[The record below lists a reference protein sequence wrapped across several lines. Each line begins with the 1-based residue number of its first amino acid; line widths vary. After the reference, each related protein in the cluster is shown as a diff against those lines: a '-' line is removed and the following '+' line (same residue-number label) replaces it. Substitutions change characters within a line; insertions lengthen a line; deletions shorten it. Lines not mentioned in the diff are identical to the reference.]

1 MHPSKL
7 PLTMRR
13 FLLLSALLPLAA
25 FAQTAAPVASPA
37 PAATP
42 SAAAVEA
49 DGLRFGSFSLYIEN
63 DKFFTGTDRNYTNGV
78 KLSVLSTNL
87 RAFDSAAVP
96 GPLRTLSRV
105 LRPLMSADAIPKL
118 GLSLGHQIYTPTDT
132 QTTLYQPADRPY
144 AAWLYTGFTFQ
155 NYYRS
160 APDDSYA
167 RLSTV
172 EVQLGVAGGDWALG
186 EFVQNNFHKLIRA
199 GTAKGW
205 DHQLDNEPG
214 LNLVYEHKW
223 RLSTAGAR
231 TGFGAELIPHAGFSA
246 GNVFTYATAGASVRL
261 GYALP
266 ADFGTNLI
274 RPSGDSNAS
283 RRAPFGIWLF
293 GQVDGRAVAR
303 DLTLDGN
310 TFTDSP
316 SIAKRPFVGDFVGGI
331 GVGTTRWQFTYAQ
344 AFRTK
349 EFKGQPDAQV
359 FGSLSLTYFY

>member
-1 MHPSKL
+1 
-7 PLTMRR
+7 MRR
-13 FLLLSALLPLAA
+13 FLLLSALIPLAA
-25 FAQTAAPVASPA
+25 FAQTAAPAAPPPPA
-37 PAATP
+37 D
-42 SAAAVEA
+42 VES
-49 DGLRFGSFSLYIEN
+49 DELRFGSLSLYIEN
-63 DKFFTGTDRNYTNGV
+63 DKFFAGTDRNYTNGV

-87 RAFDSAAVP
+87 RAFDSDTVP
-96 GPLRTLSRV
+96 GPLRALSRA
-105 LRPLMSADAIPKL
+105 LRPLMSDHAIPKL
-118 GLSLGHQIYTPTDT
+118 GLSLGQQIYTPTDT

-144 AAWLYTGFTFQ
+144 AAWLYAGFTFQ
-155 NYYRS
+155 NYYPS
-160 APDDSYA
+160 ASGETHA

-172 EVQLGVAGGDWALG
+172 EVQLGAAGGDWALG
-186 EFVQNNFHKLIRA
+186 EFVQNNFHKLINVE
-199 GTAKGW
+199 TAKGW
-205 DHQLDNEPG
+205 DNQLDSEPG
-214 LNLVYEHKW
+214 VNLVYEHKW
-223 RLSTAGAR
+223 RLSTSGAR
-231 TGFGAELIPHAGFSA
+231 TGLGADLIPHAGFSA
-246 GNVFTYATAGASVRL
+246 GNIFTYANAGASVRL

-310 TFTDSP
+310 TFNDSP
-316 SIAKRPFVGDFVGGI
+316 SIAKRPFVGDFITGI
-331 GVGTTRWQFTYAQ
+331 GIGTTSWQFTYAQ